1 MVVKQ
6 IKLISLTY
14 RYFKGLQEFTLHAD
28 GQDTN
33 IYGPNAAG
41 KTTLF
46 DGFYWLLF
54 NKDSREKAKPEKWIK
69 TLGSNGEPMHGVEHE
84 VIGVLEVDGS
94 RRELRKVFTEK
105 WTKKRGTATAE
116 FTGHKTNHFVD
127 GAPYSEGK
135 YTTEISKIIDEEA
148 FKLLTNPSYFAERL
162 DMNERRKLLLEVCG
176 DISDSEVISNNKAL
190 SELPMLMENRSVED
204 HKNKIK
210 NDQSRINDELKD
222 IPIRISEVKRGMP
235 DTDGL
240 NEEMMQKQIETLRE
254 RIRNKEDEMNRI
266 QNGGE
271 IAVKTNRLREI
282 DGELLQ
288 IKNEIQAGS
297 FEKISAKRQHLSKK
311 NADYGALEDATKRME
326 AHVTR
331 LRSQIKVNEETR
343 ARLRDERDKEKES
356 QFVYSGED
364 SCATCGQS
372 LPIEKVEEARK
383 RAEEQF
389 NTRKSQ
395 TLEQIVSRG
404 KTEKL
409 LADQWAKEIE
419 QITDT
424 IESNRVKM
432 GALDQE
438 IKELMSEIQKLESS
452 SPEVASDPKYASK
465 VQEREDVERMI
476 RELRSQ
482 SVSALSEARLEVVS
496 LRTELESQERK
507 YSGFEQVKRGQAR
520 IDELKAEEKKLAR
533 QYEELERQLYLTEEF
548 IRTKVQMLE
557 FKINAKFRNVKF
569 RLFETQVN
577 GALNETC
584 KILYGPNL
592 VPYEDGLNRAAQ
604 INSGLDIIETLSKHY
619 SVTAPIFIDNAEA
632 VTNLVNTSGQQ
643 IRLIVPPTFE
653 NLPTEVQDHLASLY
667 DGDLE
672 KAKAAWDQHNAKL
685 RVESA
690 NNTTMEGN
698 LF

>member
-1 MVVKQ
+1 MVKQ

-28 GQDTN
+28 GQDIN

-54 NKDSREKAKPEKWIK
+54 NKDSREKGELEKWIK
-69 TLGSNGEPMHGVEHE
+69 TLEPNGEPMHGVQHE
-84 VIGVLEVDGS
+84 VIGVLEIDGK
-94 RRELRKVFTEK
+94 RRELHKVFFEK
-105 WTKKRGTATAE
+105 WTKKRGAAKSE
-116 FTGHKTNHFVD
+116 FTGHKTDHYID
-127 GAPYSEGK
+127 GAPHSKGDYEA
-135 YTTEISKIIDEEA
+135 EIATIIDEET
-148 FKLLTNPSYFAERL
+148 FKLLTNPSYFAER
-162 DMNERRKLLLEVCG
+162 DWKKRRKSLLEVCG
-176 DISDSEVISNNKAL
+176 DISDSEVISSNDDLK
-190 SELPMLMENRSVED
+190 ELPVLMEQRSLEGHRD
-204 HKNKIK
+204 KIK
-210 NDQSRINDELKD
+210 SDQARINSRLRD
-222 IPIRISEVKRGMP
+222 IPNGIAEIKRVMP

-240 NEEMMQKQIETLRE
+240 NQEMMQKQIEMLRD
-254 RIRNKEDEMNRI
+254 RIRNKEEEMNRI

-288 IKNEIQAGS
+288 IKNELQAGS

-331 LRSQIKVNEETR
+331 LRSQIKENEETR

-364 SCATCGQS
+364 SCASCGQS

-424 IESNRVKM
+424 IESNRIKID
-432 GALDQE
+432 ALEQE
-438 IKELMSEIQKLESS
+438 IKDLKSEIQKLESS
-452 SPEVASDPKYASK
+452 TPEAASDPQYASK
-465 VQEREDVERMI
+465 LQEREEVERLI

-482 SVSALSEARLEVVS
+482 SVSALSEARLEVAS

-507 YSGFEQVKRGQAR
+507 YSGFEQIERGQKR
-520 IDELKAEEKKLAR
+520 IDELKAEEKDLAR
-533 QYEELERQLYLTEEF
+533 QYEELERQLFLTEEF
-548 IRTKVQMLE
+548 TRTKVQMLE
-557 FKINAKFRNVKF
+557 SKINAKFRNVKF

-604 INSGLDIIETLSKHY
+604 FNAGLDIINTLSEHFK
-619 SVTAPIFIDNAEA
+619 VIAPIFIDNAEA
-632 VTNLVNTSGQQ
+632 VTELVKTSGQQ

-672 KAKAAWDQHNAKL
+672 EAKAAWEQHNAKL

-690 NNTTMEGN
+690 TNPTMEGN
-698 LF
+698 LL

>member
-1 MVVKQ
+1 MVKQ

-14 RYFKGLQEFTLHAD
+14 RYFKGLHEFTLQPD
-28 GQDTN
+28 GQNTN

-54 NKDSREKAKPEKWIK
+54 NKDSREKGELEKWIK
-69 TLGSNGEPMHGVEHE
+69 TLEPSGEPMHGVQHE
-84 VIGVLEVDGS
+84 VIGVLEIDGM
-94 RRELRKVFTEK
+94 RQELQKVFYEK
-105 WTKKRGTATAE
+105 WTKKRGAAKSE
-116 FTGHKTNHFVD
+116 FTGHKTDYYID
-127 GAPYSEGK
+127 GAPHSKGDYEV
-135 YTTEISKIIDEEA
+135 EIAKIIDEET
-148 FKLLTNPSYFAERL
+148 FKLLTNPSYFAER
-162 DMNERRKLLLEVCG
+162 DWKKRRKLLLEVCG
-176 DISDSEVISNNKAL
+176 DISDSEVISSNDDLK
-190 SELPMLMENRSVED
+190 ELPALMEQRSLEGHRD
-204 HKNKIK
+204 KIK
-210 NDQSRINDELKD
+210 NDQARINSRLRD
-222 IPIRISEVKRGMP
+222 IPNGIAEIKRVMP

-240 NEEMMQKQIETLRE
+240 NQEMMQKQIETLRE

-282 DGELLQ
+282 EGELLQ
-288 IKNEIQAGS
+288 IKNGIQAGS
-297 FEKISAKRQHLSKK
+297 FEKVSAKRQYLSKK
-311 NADYGALEDATKRME
+311 NVDYGALEDATKRLE
-326 AHVTR
+326 VQVTR
-331 LRSQIKVNEETR
+331 LRSQLQENESER
-343 ARLRDERDKEKES
+343 AQLREERDKTRALELTSYE
-356 QFVYSGED
+356 VD
-364 SCATCGQS
+364 TSCPTCGQD
-372 LPIEKVEEARK
+372 LPPDNVEQAQK
-383 RAEEQF
+383 IAMEQF
-389 NTRKSQ
+389 NKRKSK
-395 TLEQIVSRG
+395 TLESIVTRG
-404 KTEKL
+404 KQLKAT
-409 LADQWAKEIE
+409 ADQWEEEIE
-419 QITDT
+419 SIANT

-438 IKELMSEIQKLESS
+438 IKDLMSDIEKLESTT
-452 SPEVASDPKYASK
+452 PDAASDPVYASK
-465 VQEREDVERMI
+465 LQEREEVERTI

-507 YSGFEQVKRGQAR
+507 HSGFEQIERGQKR
-520 IDELKAEEKKLAR
+520 IDELKAEEKDLAR

-548 IRTKVQMLE
+548 TRTKVQMLE
-557 FKINAKFRNVKF
+557 SKINAKFRDVKF

-604 INSGLDIIETLSKHY
+604 VNAGLDIINTLSEHFK
-619 SVTAPIFIDNAEA
+619 VIAPIFIDNAEA
-632 VTNLVNTSGQQ
+632 VTDIESTAGQQ

-672 KAKAAWDQHNAKL
+672 KAKAAWEQHNSKL

-690 NNTTMEGN
+690 NNTIMEGN

>member
-6 IKLISLTY
+6 IRLISLTY
-14 RYFKGLQEFTLHAD
+14 RYFKGLHEFTLHAD
-28 GQDTN
+28 GQDIN

-54 NKDSREKAKPEKWIK
+54 NKDSREKGELEKWIK
-69 TLGSNGEPMHGVEHE
+69 TLEPNGEPMHGVQHE
-84 VIGVLEVDGS
+84 VIGVLEIDGV
-94 RRELRKVFTEK
+94 RQELHKVFYEK
-105 WTKKRGTATAE
+105 WTKKRGAAKAE
-116 FTGHKTNHFVD
+116 FTGHKTDYYID
-127 GAPYSEGK
+127 GAPHSKGDYEE
-135 YTTEISKIIDEEA
+135 EIAKIIDEET
-148 FKLLTNPSYFAERL
+148 FKLLTNPSYFAER
-162 DMNERRKLLLEVCG
+162 DWKKRRKLLLEICG
-176 DISDSEVISNNKAL
+176 DISDSEVISSNHEL
-190 SELPMLMENRSVED
+190 SELPALMEQRSLEGHRD
-204 HKNKIK
+204 KIK
-210 NDQSRINDELKD
+210 SDQARINSRLRD
-222 IPIRISEVKRGMP
+222 IPNGIAEIKRVMP

-240 NEEMMQKQIETLRE
+240 NQEMMQKQIETLRD

-311 NADYGALEDATKRME
+311 NADYGELEDATKRME
-326 AHVTR
+326 VHVTK
-331 LRSQIKVNEETR
+331 LRSQIKENEETR
-343 ARLRDERDKEKES
+343 SRLRNERDKEKES
-356 QFVYSGED
+356 QFVYIGED

-389 NTRKSQ
+389 NTRKAQ

-409 LADQWAKEIE
+409 LADQWAKGIE

-424 IESNRVKM
+424 IESNRIKM
-432 GALDQE
+432 DALELE
-438 IKELMSEIQKLESS
+438 IKELRSEIQKLESS
-452 SPEVASDPKYASK
+452 TPEAASDTQYQSK
-465 VQEREDVERMI
+465 LQEREEIERMI

-507 YSGFEQVKRGQAR
+507 YSGFEQVERGQAR
-520 IDELKAEEKKLAR
+520 INELKAEEKDLAR

-548 IRTKVQMLE
+548 TRTKVQMLE
-557 FKINAKFRNVKF
+557 SKINAKFKNVKF

-604 INSGLDIIETLSKHY
+604 FNAGLDIINTLSEHFK
-619 SVTAPIFIDNAEA
+619 VIAPIFIDNAEA
-632 VTNLVNTSGQQ
+632 VTDLVKTSGQQ

-653 NLPTEVQDHLASLY
+653 NLPAEVQDHLASLY

-672 KAKAAWDQHNAKL
+672 KTKAAWEQHNSKL

-690 NNTTMEGN
+690 NNTIMEGN

>member
-1 MVVKQ
+1 MVEKQ

-14 RYFKGLQEFTLHAD
+14 RYFKGLHEFTFQPD
-28 GQDTN
+28 GQNIN

-54 NKDSREKAKPEKWIK
+54 NKDSREKGELEKWIK
-69 TLGSNGEPMHGVEHE
+69 TLEPNGEPMHGVQHE
-84 VIGVLEVDGS
+84 VIGVLEIDGK
-94 RRELRKVFTEK
+94 RRELHKVFYEK
-105 WTKKRGTATAE
+105 WTKKRGAAKAE
-116 FTGHKTNHFVD
+116 FTGHKTDHYID
-127 GAPYSEGK
+127 GAPHSKGDYEE
-135 YTTEISKIIDEEA
+135 EIAKIIDEET
-148 FKLLTNPSYFAERL
+148 FKLLTNPSYFAER
-162 DMNERRKLLLEVCG
+162 DWKKRRKLLLEICG
-176 DISDSEVISNNKAL
+176 DISDSEVISSNHEL
-190 SELPMLMENRSVED
+190 SELPVLMEQRSMEGHRD
-204 HKNKIK
+204 KIK
-210 NDQSRINDELKD
+210 SDQARINSRLRD
-222 IPIRISEVKRGMP
+222 IPNGIAEIKRVMP

-240 NEEMMQKQIETLRE
+240 NQEMMQKQIETLRD
-254 RIRNKEDEMNRI
+254 RIRNKEEEMNRI

-297 FEKISAKRQHLSKK
+297 FEKISAKRQYLSKK

-326 AHVTR
+326 VQVTR
-331 LRSQIKVNEETR
+331 LRSQLLDNESER
-343 ARLRDERDKEKES
+343 SQLRDQREKARASE
-356 QFVYSGED
+356 FIYDGD
-364 SCATCGQS
+364 TSCPTCGQD
-372 LPIEKVEEARK
+372 LPPDSVEQAEKIAMEK
-383 RAEEQF
+383 F
-389 NTRKSQ
+389 NERKSN
-395 TLEQIVSRG
+395 TIESITTRG
-404 KTEKL
+404 KQLKAT
-409 LADQWAKEIE
+409 ADQWEEEIKS
-419 QITDT
+419 ITNT

-432 GALDQE
+432 DALELE
-438 IKELMSEIQKLESS
+438 IKELRSEIQKHESTTPDAS
-452 SPEVASDPKYASK
+452 SDPVYASK
-465 VQEREDVERMI
+465 LHEREEVERTI

-482 SVSALSEARLEVVS
+482 SVSALSEARLEVAS

-507 YSGFEQVKRGQAR
+507 YSGFEQIERGQAR
-520 IDELKAEEKKLAR
+520 INELKAEEKELAR

-548 IRTKVQMLE
+548 TRTKVQMLE
-557 FKINAKFRNVKF
+557 SKINAKFKNVKF

-604 INSGLDIIETLSKHY
+604 FNAGLDIINALSEHFK
-619 SVTAPIFIDNAEA
+619 VIAPIFIDNAEA
-632 VTNLVNTSGQQ
+632 VTDLVKTSGQQ

-653 NLPTEVQDHLASLY
+653 NLPTEAQNHLASLY

-672 KAKAAWDQHNAKL
+672 KAKAAWEQHNAKL

-690 NNTTMEGN
+690 NNTIMEGN

>member
-1 MVVKQ
+1 MVKQ
-6 IKLISLTY
+6 IKIISLTF
-14 RYFKGLQEFTLHAD
+14 RYFKGLQEVTLQPD

-54 NKDSREKAKPEKWIK
+54 NKDSREKGKPEKWIK
-69 TLGSNGEPMHGVEHE
+69 TLESNGEPMHGVEHE
-84 VIGVLEVDGS
+84 VIGVLEVDGK
-94 RRELRKVFTEK
+94 RREFRKVFTEK
-105 WTKKRGTATAE
+105 WTKKRGAATAE

-127 GAPYSEGK
+127 GAPYSEGN

-148 FKLLTNPSYFAERL
+148 FKLLTNPSYYAERL
-162 DMNERRKLLLEVCG
+162 DLNERRKLLLEVCG
-176 DISDSEVISNNKAL
+176 DISDNEVISNNKDL
-190 SELPMLMENRSVED
+190 SELPSILENRTLD
-204 HKNKIK
+204 IHKNKIK
-210 NDQSRINDELKD
+210 SDQARINSRLKE
-222 IPIRISEVKRGMP
+222 IPNGIAEIKRVMP

-240 NEEMMQKQIETLRE
+240 NEEMMQKQIETLRD

-331 LRSQIKVNEETR
+331 LRSQIKENEETR

-424 IESNRVKM
+424 IETNRIKM
-432 GALDQE
+432 DALDQE
-438 IKELMSEIQKLESS
+438 IKELVTGIETLESS
-452 SPEVASDPKYASK
+452 TPNIASDPVYASK
-465 VQEREDVERMI
+465 LQEREEIERTI

-496 LRTELESQERK
+496 LRAELESQERK
-507 YSGFEQVKRGQAR
+507 YAGFDQIQRGQKR
-520 IDELKAEEKKLAR
+520 IEELKTEEKELAR

-548 IRTKVQMLE
+548 TRTKVQMLE
-557 FKINAKFRNVKF
+557 SKINAKFRNVKF

-604 INSGLDIIETLSKHY
+604 VNAGLDIINTLSEHY
-619 SVTAPIFIDNAEA
+619 KVIAPIFIDNAEA
-632 VTNLVNTSGQQ
+632 VTDIESTAGQQ
-643 IRLIVPPTFE
+643 IRLIVSKE
-653 NLPTEVQDHLASLY
+653 YHDLY
-667 DGDLE
+667 VD
-672 KAKAAWDQHNAKL
+672 KAETHTGG
-685 RVESA
+685 V
-690 NNTTMEGN
+690 
-698 LF
+698 